1 MCRRLLC
8 FGDSNTYGYNP
19 RSYLGGR
26 YPDTVRWTAL
36 LNKQGWDV
44 LNQGQNG
51 RTIPQRGWEVD
62 EFFRAPLQEPDISAV
77 MLGSNDLLENPGASA
92 ENHAGRMERFLR
104 SALERS
110 PRRKILLIA
119 PPPMKLGAWVS
130 DQKIVEESRRLGL
143 QYKMVAEHL
152 DIAFADAG
160 EWNIDLA
167 YDGVHFS
174 EQGHMGFAQKME
186 ELLSNLTESS
196 L

>member
-1 MCRRLLC
+1 M
-8 FGDSNTYGYNP
+8 
-19 RSYLGGR
+19 
-26 YPDTVRWTAL
+26 
-36 LNKQGWDV
+36 
-44 LNQGQNG
+44 
-51 RTIPQRGWEVD
+51 D
-62 EFFRAPLQEPDISAV
+62 EFFRALLQEPDIAAV

-143 QYKMVAEHL
+143 QYRMVAEHL

-174 EQGHMGFAQKME
+174 EHGHMGFAQKMK
-186 ELLSNLTESS
+186 ELLSNLTENMA
-196 L
+196 